1 MKVTKEQVIRALK
14 QAKGNIAAAAR
25 ALGLAR
31 CSLHLRIQNHPDLI
45 KLVNDF
51 REARIDRAE
60 SIIDWALGKKKP
72 WAVAMVLKGPGKNRG
87 WVERQEQEQI
97 GTVRMEIVEEIV
109 DAGSPHSTQDD
120 PPAPGPA

>member
-1 MKVTKEQVIRALK
+1 MKVTKKQVIAAIKRY
-14 QAKGNIAAAAR
+14 KGNLTAAAK

-31 CSLHLRIQNHPDLI
+31 CSLYFRVRKHPDLT
-45 KLVNDF
+45 KLVDDF

-60 SIIDWALGKKKP
+60 SVIDWALSKKKP
-72 WAVAMVLKGPGKNRG
+72 WAVALVLKGPGKNRG

-109 DAGSPHSTQDD
+109 DAGSPNDLPEGET
-120 PPAPGPA
+120 PPGSA

>member
-1 MKVTKEQVIRALK
+1 MKVTKKQVISAIKRY
-14 QAKGNIAAAAR
+14 KGNLTAAAK

-31 CSLHLRIQNHPDLI
+31 CSLYFRVRKHPDLT
-45 KLVNDF
+45 KLVDDF